1 MVDDVLRRRISLPEN
16 GVEIS
21 VLDWGGDG
29 PIALLHHANGFG
41 AAVWGPVAECLRGRF
56 RVIAVDARGHGDSSA
71 PGGADAYRWEN
82 FGSDLAGVARAI
94 AAEHPDGRVAL
105 GLGHSF
111 GGTAC
116 LTAAASAPGLF
127 ERLVLLDPVILS
139 RPLDVANAAPTPGGM
154 RLAELARK
162 RRGIWPSREAAL
174 AKWRGKA
181 LFEAWDPRA
190 LELYAAGCMRDLPDG
205 RVELKCRGE
214 TEATIFESSVHFDP
228 WIRAAKVSAPTL
240 ILWAQQGDF
249 PREVHEA
256 LAREI
261 PDGRMQVFDG
271 GHLMAMEQPE
281 RVAALAAEFATTFHD
296 DVGDRVSVQGSD
308 QGSD

>member
-1 MVDDVLRRRISLPEN
+1 MLNDVLRRRISLPEN

-41 AAVWGPVAECLRGRF
+41 AAVWGPVAECLRSRF
-56 RVIAVDARGHGDSSA
+56 RVVAVDARGHGDSTA
-71 PGGADAYRWEN
+71 PGAADAYHWEN

-127 ERLVLLDPVILS
+127 ERLVLLDPVILPQS
-139 RPLDVANAAPTPGGM
+139 VDMASGAPNPGGM
-154 RLAELARK
+154 RLAEGARK
-162 RRGIWPSREAAL
+162 RRGVWPSREAAL
-174 AKWRGKA
+174 AKWREKA
-181 LFEAWDPRA
+181 LFEAWEPRA
-190 LELYAAGCMRDLPDG
+190 LELYAAECMRDRPDG
-205 RVELKCRGE
+205 QVELKCSGE
-214 TEATIFESSVHFDP
+214 IEATIFESSVHFDP

-240 ILWAQQGDF
+240 VMWAQHGDF

-261 PDGRMQVFDG
+261 PNGWMRAFDG

-281 RVAALAAEFATTFHD
+281 RVAALAAEFVTTALD
-296 DVGDRVSVQGSD
+296 AVGGPASVSGD
-308 QGSD
+308 